1 MPKYEVVLMSTG
13 GAAFEVHAAGCKDL
27 KSRRLLRQ
35 ANARFRLQEWND
47 TAQRKLAALDN
58 VYDKL
63 HDHAATV
70 RAEVLEILIVLLIV
84 FEIALSLIE
93 H

>member
-35 ANARFRLQEWND
+35 ANGPACEVEAESGMAAGLDFANGDELGYTEQDIRVMPCCKG
-47 TAQRKLAALDN
+47 AQK
-58 VYDKL
+58 
-63 HDHAATV
+63 
-70 RAEVLEILIVLLIV
+70 
-84 FEIALSLIE
+84 
-93 H
+93 